1 MGLKLASSVVV
12 PLLKRFVL
20 PPAKVAGAEFPGEKP
35 VRVRSLL
42 SFVGDHPALSRDD
55 MHRLSRELV
64 RRAVRAV
71 PPHEARLPDDEH
83 DAVGQALTRT
93 LFALGQLDMN
103 DVDLVLLG
111 PEELAVTLSTAA
123 ERDIKGL
130 LTADA
135 ARFHDALLVTAC
147 VHIVRF
153 FTERPGFEAR
163 AQLSNSRQLR
173 EQKETLDGMVR
184 ILIGE
189 DHRAA
194 DLRFEED
201 YAQYIVGRHGKLT
214 IVGVDLRDPAGPEWP
229 LDEAYLSPTAVPL
242 AVAEEDGDYETVPE
256 ESVESA
262 LAAHGKVLLH
272 GLAGTGKTTLLQWL
286 ALTTA
291 RQESVPVTL
300 PQLIGRVPF
309 VLPLR
314 VLARQGSELPLPEQ
328 FLEWTRC
335 ALSGSEPDG
344 WAVRVLRNGRAVLL
358 IDGLDEIPKAD
369 RRRARQWLRDLVRD
383 FPGNLWLCTTR
394 PSALEPGWL
403 RSDGFHELSLNPLS
417 HTDLRLF
424 IERWHIAAFARQRE
438 GARQGDGPSEEEEAA
453 RERLVQELVESL
465 RSNPELGRLAT
476 NPLMCSLICALH
488 RERRGFLPQ
497 GRASLYRA
505 ALSMLLERRDVERDV
520 YQRGDDRPRLD
531 EESATEPLKR
541 LAYRL
546 IRNGDAQ
553 MERTDAIH
561 ELLRLQPHVPSL
573 ERLGGPERALEYL
586 LERSGLLRE
595 PAPGAVDFIHRTFQ
609 DYLGAKAVLED
620 RDFGML
626 VRHAHMDQWEDVV
639 QMAVA
644 QADHKGRADLL
655 MRLSDRGKREK
666 DVTVQARIRLLALA
680 SLEQATRL
688 EPAVRQT
695 IETEA
700 ASMLPPR
707 SLRQARVLARTG
719 PLLLGLLPRADELE
733 GDAELA
739 TAHAICQIG
748 GDAAIPRLREFL
760 TTSQST
766 VRAQLLGHWD
776 RFDTETYAREIIA
789 PLLEAA
795 PGEPVTVRSR
805 AELDA
810 LSRLPGCERVG
821 IHGDFEPGAVRAA
834 LSPEHLRELRL
845 RGALQI
851 DDLSLLHD
859 FQHLESLTL
868 QGCRNVKDPEP
879 LTRLPKLR
887 SLVLENVPQ
896 FEPLEQLDQ
905 CARLEALHIGAGV
918 PWRGVAELPRPGR
931 LKTLS
936 LPPGTSDLAD
946 ITRCVA
952 LEELRLQD
960 ASSRLLPDDWGG
972 LLGRL
977 PQLRTLYLSAEQL
990 STLLFNPASQIPQ
1003 LTKLFVYAQQGTPLQ
1018 LRRMS
1023 RRLTGLEELHVT
1035 QGGDI
1040 DLAPLKGITSLRRV
1054 RIAYPGG
1061 AVQGVEQLPEG
1072 AELEIYPQP

>member
-1 MGLKLASSVVV
+1 MDFGAAGLKVASSVVV

-20 PPAKVAGAEFPGEKP
+20 PPQKAPGAEYPDEKP
-35 VRVRSLL
+35 IRVRSLL
-42 SFVGDHPALSRDD
+42 SFAGDHPTLSRDD

-71 PPHEARLPDDEH
+71 PPHENRLPEEEH

-93 LFALGQLDMN
+93 LFALGRLDMN
-103 DVDLVLLG
+103 DIDVVLLG
-111 PEELAVTLSTAA
+111 PEELATTLNKAA
-123 ERDIKGL
+123 KKDIRGL

-135 ARFHDALLVTAC
+135 TRFHDALLVTAC
-147 VHIVRF
+147 VHLVRF

-163 AQLSNSRQLR
+163 AQLANFRQLR
-173 EQKETLDGMVR
+173 EQKDLLERVLRAVS
-184 ILIGE
+184 GE
-189 DHRAA
+189 DHHAA
-194 DLRFEED
+194 DIRFEGEYSD
-201 YAQYIVGRHGKLT
+201 YVVERHGRLT
-214 IVGVDLRDPAGPEWP
+214 IYGVDLRHPAGPEWP
-229 LDEAYLSPTAVPL
+229 LDDAYLSLTAVPV
-242 AVAEEDGDYETVPE
+242 AAAEEDGDYETVPE
-256 ESVESA
+256 ESVETA
-262 LAAHGKVLLH
+262 LAGRGKVLLH
-272 GLAGTGKTTLLQWL
+272 GLAGTGKTTLVQWL

-291 RQESVPVTL
+291 RQEAVPVTL

-314 VLARQGSELPLPEQ
+314 TLARQGPELPLPEE
-328 FLEWTRC
+328 FLKWMRC
-335 ALSGSEPDG
+335 DLSGSEPDG

-358 IDGLDEIPKAD
+358 VDGLDEIPKAD
-369 RRRARQWLRDLVRD
+369 RRRVRDWLARLVRQ

-394 PSALEPGWL
+394 PSALGPGWL
-403 RSDGFHELSLNPLS
+403 QSEGFYELSLNPLS
-417 HTDLRLF
+417 PDGLRRF
-424 IERWHIAAFARQRE
+424 IARWHIAAEAPAQFAE
-438 GARQGDGPSEEEEAA
+438 
-453 RERLVQELVESL
+453 ELVESL
-465 RSNPELGRLAT
+465 RTNPELSRLAT

-488 RERRGFLPQ
+488 RERRGFLPH
-497 GRASLYRA
+497 GRASLYKA
-505 ALSMLLERRDVERDV
+505 ALSMLLERRDMEKDLFS
-520 YQRGDDRPRLD
+520 RGDDRLRLD
-531 EESATEPLKR
+531 EDSATEPLKR

-546 IRNGDAQ
+546 IRNDDTQ
-553 MERTDAIH
+553 MEHADAVH
-561 ELLRLQPHVPSL
+561 ELSRLQPQVPSL
-573 ERLGGPERALEYL
+573 QRLGGPEEALEYL
-586 LERSGLLRE
+586 LERSGLLRV
-595 PAPGAVDFIHRTFQ
+595 PAPGAIDFIHRTFQ

-626 VRHAHMDQWEDVV
+626 VKHAHMDQWEDVV

-644 QADHKGRADLL
+644 QADHNGRADLL

-688 EPAVRQT
+688 EPVVRQT
-695 IETEA
+695 IEAEA

-719 PLLLGLLPRADELE
+719 PLLLGLLPRAEELD

-789 PLLEAA
+789 PLLETH

-810 LSRLPGCERVG
+810 LARLSGCERVG
-821 IHGDFEPGAVRAA
+821 IHGDFEPAAVRAA
-834 LSPEHLRELRL
+834 LSSKHLKELRL
-845 RGALQI
+845 RGALHI

-879 LTRLPKLR
+879 LTRLPQLR
-887 SLVLENVPQ
+887 SLTLENIPQ

-905 CARLEALHIGAGV
+905 CEQLEALHIGQGV
-918 PWRGVAELPRPGR
+918 PWRGLAELPRPGR
-931 LKTLS
+931 LKVLS
-936 LPPGTSDLAD
+936 LPPGTSDLAE

-960 ASSRLLPDDWGG
+960 ASSRLLPDGWGG

-977 PQLRTLYLSAEQL
+977 PELRTLYLSAEQL
-990 STLLFNPASQIPQ
+990 STLLFNPTSQIPQ
-1003 LTKLFVYAQQGTPLQ
+1003 LTKLYVYAQHGTPLQ

-1023 RRLTGLEELHVT
+1023 RRLQGLEELHVT

-1040 DLAPLKGITSLRRV
+1040 DLSPLKGITSLRRV

-1061 AVQGVEQLPEG
+1061 FVQGAEELPEG
-1072 AELEIYPQP
+1072 AELEIYPKP

>member
-1 MGLKLASSVVV
+1 MELGTVGLKVASSVVV

-20 PPAKVAGAEFPGEKP
+20 PPAKAAGAEFPGEKP

-42 SFVGDHPALSRDD
+42 SFVGDHPSLSRDD

-71 PPHEARLPDDEH
+71 PPHESPLPDDEH

-93 LFALGQLDMN
+93 LFALGQLDMD

-111 PEELAVTLSTAA
+111 PEELAATLNKAA
-123 ERDIKGL
+123 KKDIRGL

-147 VHIVRF
+147 VHLVRF

-163 AQLSNSRQLR
+163 AQLSHARELR
-173 EQKETLDGMVR
+173 EQKGLLERIVR
-184 ILIGE
+184 MLCDE
-189 DHRAA
+189 DHVSA
-194 DLRFEED
+194 DARFEAD
-201 YAQYIVGRHGKLT
+201 YARYVVERHGRLT
-214 IVGVDLRDPAGPEWP
+214 IYGVDLRDPAGPEWP
-229 LDEAYLSPTAVPL
+229 LDDAYLSPTAVPL
-242 AVAEEDGDYETVPE
+242 AAAETDGDYESVPE
-256 ESVESA
+256 ESVETA
-262 LAAHGKVLLH
+262 LAGRGRVLLH
-272 GLAGTGKTTLLQWL
+272 GLAGTGKTTVVQWL

-291 RQESVPVTL
+291 RQEAVPVAL

-314 VLARQGSELPLPEQ
+314 TLARHGAELPLPEE
-328 FLEWTRC
+328 FLDWMRC
-335 ALSGSEPDG
+335 DLSGSEPPG
-344 WAVRVLRNGRAVLL
+344 WAVRVLKNGRAVLL
-358 IDGLDEIPKAD
+358 VDGLDEIPKAD
-369 RRRARQWLRDLVRD
+369 RRRTRDWLSRLVRRY
-383 FPGNLWLCTTR
+383 PGNLWLCTTR

-403 RSDGFHELSLNPLS
+403 RSEDFYELSLNPLS
-417 HTDLRLF
+417 PDGLRRF
-424 IERWHIAAFARQRE
+424 IARWHVAADARE
-438 GARQGDGPSEEEEAA
+438 GLDD
-453 RERLVQELVESL
+453 ELVASL
-465 RSNPELGRLAT
+465 RSNPELSRLAT

-488 RERRGFLPQ
+488 RERRGFLPH
-497 GRASLYRA
+497 GRASLYKA
-505 ALSMLLERRDVERDV
+505 ALSMLLERRDVERDLFG
-520 YQRGDDRPRLD
+520 RGDERPRLD
-531 EESATEPLKR
+531 EEAATEPLKR

-546 IRNGDAQ
+546 IRNDDTQ
-553 MERTDAIH
+553 MEREDAIH
-561 ELLRLQPHVPSL
+561 ELRRLQPQVPSL
-573 ERLGGPERALEYL
+573 EKLGAPEHALEYL
-586 LERSGLLRE
+586 LERSGLLQE
-595 PAPGAVDFIHRTFQ
+595 PAPGAIDFIHRTFQ

-626 VRHAHMDQWEDVV
+626 VKHAHMDQWEDVV

-644 QADHKGRADLL
+644 QADHNGRADLL

-695 IETEA
+695 IEAEA

-719 PLLLGLLPRADELE
+719 PLLLGLLPRADELD

-810 LSRLPGCERVG
+810 LARLPGCERVG
-821 IHGDFEPGAVRAA
+821 IHGDFDPDAVRAA
-834 LSPEHLRELRL
+834 LSAAHLRELRL
-845 RGALQI
+845 RGALGI
-851 DDLSLLHD
+851 DDLALLHD
-859 FQHLESLTL
+859 FQNLESLTL
-868 QGCRNVKDPEP
+868 QGCRNVKDPAP
-879 LTRLPKLR
+879 LTGLPRLR
-887 SLVLENVPQ
+887 SLALENVPQ

-905 CARLEALHIGAGV
+905 CEHLDTLHIGAGV
-918 PWRGVAELPRPGR
+918 PWRGVSGLPRPGR
-931 LKTLS
+931 LRTLS
-936 LPPGTSDLAD
+936 LPPGTSDLSD

-952 LEELRLQD
+952 LEELRLHE
-960 ASSRLLPDDWGG
+960 ASSRLLPDGWGG
-972 LLGRL
+972 LLARL
-977 PQLRTLYLSAEQL
+977 PELRTLCLSAEQL
-990 STLLFNPASQIPQ
+990 STLLFNPSSQIPQ
-1003 LTKLFVYAQQGTPLQ
+1003 LTKLFVYAQPGTPLQ

-1023 RRLTGLEELHVT
+1023 RRLQGLEELHVT

-1040 DLAPLKGITSLRRV
+1040 DLAPLRGITSLRRV

-1061 AVQGVEQLPEG
+1061 TVQGVEELPEG
-1072 AELEIYPQP
+1072 AELEIYPSP

>member
-1 MGLKLASSVVV
+1 MGLKLASSVAV

-20 PPAKVAGAEFPGEKP
+20 PPQKVAGAEFPGEKP
-35 VRVRSLL
+35 IRVRSLL

-64 RRAVRAV
+64 RRAVRAA
-71 PPHEARLPDDEH
+71 PPGEARLPDDEH

-111 PEELAVTLSTAA
+111 PEELAATLSSAA

-147 VHIVRF
+147 VHLVRF

-173 EQKETLDGMVR
+173 EQKEQLDRLER
-184 ILIGE
+184 IITGQ
-189 DHRAA
+189 DNQAA
-194 DLRFEED
+194 DIEFEEA
-201 YAQYIVGRHGKLT
+201 YAEYVVGRHGRLT
-214 IVGVDLRDPAGPEWP
+214 IYGVDLRDPAGPEWP
-229 LDEAYLSPTAVPL
+229 LDDAYLSPTAVPL
-242 AVAEEDGDYETVPE
+242 AAAEEEDGDYETVPE

-262 LAAHGKVLLH
+262 LAGRGKIVLH
-272 GLAGTGKTTLLQWL
+272 GLAGTGKTTLVQWL

-291 RQESVPVTL
+291 RQEAVPVAL

-314 VLARQGSELPLPEQ
+314 TLARQGAELPMPGQ
-328 FLEWTRC
+328 FLEWMRC
-335 ALSGSEPDG
+335 GLSGSEPDG
-344 WAVRVLRNGRAVLL
+344 WAVRVLRNGRGVLL
-358 IDGLDEIPKAD
+358 VDGLDEIPKAD
-369 RRRARQWLRDLVRD
+369 RRRARQWLSDLVRD

-403 RSDGFHELSLNPLS
+403 RSEGFYELSLNPLGQA
-417 HTDLRLF
+417 DLRRF
-424 IERWHIAAFARQRE
+424 IARWHVAAFAHE
-438 GARQGDGPSEEEEAA
+438 GARAQ
-453 RERLVQELVESL
+453 ERAGERKRLAEELVESL
-465 RSNPELGRLAT
+465 RSNPELSRLAT

-488 RERRGFLPQ
+488 RERRGFLPN

-505 ALSMLLERRDVERDV
+505 ALSMLLERRDVERDL
-520 YQRGDDRPRLD
+520 YPRGDDRPRLD

-546 IRNGDAQ
+546 IRNDDTQ
-553 MERTDAIH
+553 MERDDAIH
-561 ELLRLQPHVPSL
+561 ELRRLQPQVPSL
-573 ERLGGPERALEYL
+573 ERLGGPEHALEYL

-626 VRHAHMDQWEDVV
+626 VKHAHMDQWEDVV

-644 QADHKGRADLL
+644 QADHNGRADLL

-688 EPAVRQT
+688 EPVVRQT
-695 IETEA
+695 IEAEA

-719 PLLLGLLPRADELE
+719 PLLLGLLPRADELD

-821 IHGDFEPGAVRAA
+821 IHGDFDPAAVRAA

-845 RGALQI
+845 RGTLGI
-851 DDLSLLHD
+851 DDLALLHD

-879 LTRLPKLR
+879 LTGLPQLR
-887 SLVLENVPQ
+887 SLTLENVPQ

-918 PWRGVAELPRPGR
+918 PWRGVGELPRPGR
-931 LKTLS
+931 LRTLS
-936 LPPGTSDLAD
+936 LPPGTSELSE

-952 LEELRLQD
+952 LEELHLQD
-960 ASSRLLPDDWGG
+960 ASSRLLPDGWGG

-977 PQLRTLYLSAEQL
+977 PALRTLCLSAEQL

-1023 RRLTGLEELHVT
+1023 RRLQGLEELHVT

-1061 AVQGVEQLPEG
+1061 AVQGVEELPEG

>member
-1 MGLKLASSVVV
+1 MGLKLASSVAV

-20 PPAKVAGAEFPGEKP
+20 PPEKVAGAEFPGEKP

-64 RRAVRAV
+64 RRAVRAA
-71 PPHEARLPDDEH
+71 PPREARLPDDEH

-111 PEELAVTLSTAA
+111 PEELAATLSSAA

-173 EQKETLDGMVR
+173 EQKEQLDRVVR
-184 ILIGE
+184 IITGE
-189 DHRAA
+189 DHQAA
-194 DLRFEED
+194 DLRFEEAYAD
-201 YAQYIVGRHGKLT
+201 YVVNRHGRLT
-214 IVGVDLRDPAGPEWP
+214 IYGVDLRDPAGPEWP

-242 AVAEEDGDYETVPE
+242 AAAEEEDGDYESVPE
-256 ESVESA
+256 ESVETA
-262 LAAHGKVLLH
+262 LAGRGRIVLH
-272 GLAGTGKTTLLQWL
+272 GLAGTGKTTLVQWL

-291 RQESVPVTL
+291 RQEAVPVAL

-314 VLARQGSELPLPEQ
+314 TLARQGAELPMPEQ
-328 FLEWTRC
+328 FLEWMRC
-335 ALSGSEPDG
+335 GLSGSEPDG
-344 WAVRVLRNGRAVLL
+344 WAVRVLQNGRGVLL
-358 IDGLDEIPKAD
+358 VDGLDEIPKAD
-369 RRRARQWLRDLVRD
+369 RRRARQWLRDLVND

-403 RSDGFHELSLNPLS
+403 RSEGFYELSLNPLS
-417 HTDLRLF
+417 PADLRRF
-424 IERWHIAAFARQRE
+424 VARWHIAANA
-438 GARQGDGPSEEEEAA
+438 P
-453 RERLVQELVESL
+453 ERLGEELVESL
-465 RSNPELGRLAT
+465 RSNPELSRLAT

-488 RERRGFLPQ
+488 RERRGFLPN

-505 ALSMLLERRDVERDV
+505 ALSMLLERRDVERDL
-520 YQRGDDRPRLD
+520 YGRGDDRPRLD

-546 IRNGDAQ
+546 IRNDDTQ
-553 MERTDAIH
+553 MERDDAIH
-561 ELLRLQPHVPSL
+561 ELRRLQPQVPSL
-573 ERLGGPERALEYL
+573 ERLGGPEHALEYL

-626 VRHAHMDQWEDVV
+626 VKHAHMDQWEDVV

-644 QADHKGRADLL
+644 QADHNGRADLL

-688 EPAVRQT
+688 EPVVRQT
-695 IETEA
+695 IEAEA

-719 PLLLGLLPRADELE
+719 PLLLGLLPRADELD

-821 IHGDFEPGAVRAA
+821 IHGDFDPAAVRAA

-845 RGALQI
+845 RGALGI

-879 LTRLPKLR
+879 LTRLPQLR

-918 PWRGVAELPRPGR
+918 PWRGVGELPRPGR
-931 LKTLS
+931 LRTLS
-936 LPPGTSDLAD
+936 LPPGTSDLSE

-952 LEELRLQD
+952 LEELHLQD
-960 ASSRLLPDDWGG
+960 ASSRLLPDGWGG

-977 PQLRTLYLSAEQL
+977 PALRTLCLSAEQL

-1023 RRLTGLEELHVT
+1023 RRLQGLEELHVT

-1040 DLAPLKGITSLRRV
+1040 DLSPLKGITSLRRV

-1061 AVQGVEQLPEG
+1061 LVQGVEELPDG